1 MLPTAPSLS
10 LWLRRAAIDNFSA
23 TLTEQAVAI
32 LCGLGGASPPIA
44 ALSYLD
50 DFGELPNGYCLR
62 ADPVHLRTDSGGLI
76 LFDSASFELG
86 AAESHALARTLAG
99 HLAVDG
105 WTLVHRDPRRWYL
118 VGKDPQELVTAALPV
133 VRGTPVPV
141 CSFSGTDAPAW
152 TTRLNELQMLMHNHP
167 VNQARAA
174 RGQVP
179 VNSLWLW
186 GGGEPSA
193 PAPADCSRVLGDTP
207 FARGCARYC
216 GLPTGSPGAR
226 AADTPLSAAERRLVV
241 LEDCRTA
248 AAYDDIAGWQTALQ
262 RLEDDWFTVL
272 LRALRTGRLD
282 RLELFPLN
290 GRRYCLTRHRLL
302 ALWKGR
308 GDYRGERR
316 FRHPDANRV

>member
-1 MLPTAPSLS
+1 
-10 LWLRRAAIDNFSA
+10 LWLRRATIDNFAA
-23 TLTEQAVAI
+23 TLTEQAVAT
-32 LCGLGGASPPIA
+32 LCGLGDASPPVA

-62 ADPVHLRTDSGGLI
+62 ADPVHLRTDTGGLI

-86 AAESHALARTLAG
+86 AAESRALVDTLAG

-105 WTLVHRDPRRWYL
+105 WTLAHRDPRRWYL
-118 VGKDPQELVTAALPV
+118 VGERPQELVTTALPAL
-133 VRGTPVPV
+133 RGTPVPA
-141 CSFSGTDAPAW
+141 CSFTGTDAPVW
-152 TTRLNELQMLMHNHP
+152 TARLNELQMLMHNHP

-186 GGGEPSA
+186 GGGEA
-193 PAPADCSRVLGDTP
+193 PAPAAADCSRVLGDNP

-216 GLPTGSPGAR
+216 DLPAGPPGAR
-226 AADTPLSAAERRLVV
+226 AADTLPAAGERQLVV

-248 AAYDDIAGWQTALQ
+248 AAYDDFAGWQTALQ
-262 RLEDDWFTVL
+262 RLEHDWFAVL
-272 LRALRTGRLD
+272 LRALRTGRLE
-282 RLELFPLN
+282 RLDLLPLN
-290 GRRYCLTRHRLL
+290 GRRYCLPRRRLL
-302 ALWKGR
+302 AVWKGR

-316 FRHPDANRV
+316 FRHPDASRV